1 MTEKQ
6 HLQGEQLRM
15 FVPAK
20 ELMEH
25 TPLDTVGANTFHE
38 AHGMLG
44 RKRDKIKTNTTH
56 SGYKDIGQSIAKE
69 GVKEPIELR
78 RIRGVYD
85 HETQRRVNPEHE
97 SWAVMDGHHRTIAAY
112 DANPDMEVPV
122 IYHN

>member
-1 MTEKQ
+1 MAKKH

-44 RKRDKIKTNTTH
+44 RKRDKMRRDSQ
-56 SGYKDIGQSIAKE
+56 SGYRELAQSIAKE
-69 GVKEPIELR
+69 GVFRPVELK
-78 RIRGVYD
+78 RISGVYD
-85 HETQRRVNPEHE
+85 HETQQLVNPEHE
-97 SWAVMDGHHRTIAAY
+97 SWGVTDGHHRTIAAY

>member
-1 MTEKQ
+1 MAEKH

-25 TPLDTVGANTFHE
+25 TPLDTVAANTFHE
-38 AHGMLG
+38 AHGMVG
-44 RKRDKIKTNTTH
+44 RKRDKIRTNTTH

-69 GVKEPIELR
+69 GVREPIQLK
-78 RIRGVYD
+78 RISGVYD
-85 HETQRRVNPEHE
+85 HETQRRVNPEQE
-97 SWAVMDGHHRTIAAY
+97 SWGVADGHHRTIAAY

>member
-1 MTEKQ
+1 MAEKQ

-15 FVPAK
+15 FIPAK

-38 AHGMLG
+38 AHGMVG

-56 SGYKDIGQSIAKE
+56 SRYKDLGQSIAKE
-69 GVKEPIELR
+69 GVELPVELK
-78 RIRGVYD
+78 RISGVYD
-85 HETQRRVNPEHE
+85 HEAKRRVNPEHE
-97 SWAVMDGHHRTIAAY
+97 SWGVTDGHHRTIAAY

-122 IYHN
+122 IYRN